1 MGKREM
7 FWPQFC
13 VLQSREIISHHFQSS
28 CDLAKRSGLMV
39 LSKLPHM
46 GKHVLGGVILLIG
59 G

>member
-28 CDLAKRSGLMV
+28 YDLAKRSGLMV